1 MRETCQFMMS
11 VVPSLGTVTM
21 LLTPIN
27 SVVNPL
33 VYASTMNSVINA
45 VFRLCGIKQIK
56 TEDKNHSDE
65 TPNT

>member
-1 MRETCQFMMS
+1 MMS

-33 VYASTMNSVINA
+33 VYVSTMNSVINV
-45 VFRLCGIKQIK
+45 VFRPCRIKQIK
-56 TEDKNHSDE
+56 TR
-65 TPNT
+65 